1 MVYAAYHEYANVC
14 VCVHARARAYVRVCQ
29 RQKNFQPRIFA
40 RFFPHRLLL
49 FILRICLNR

>member
-1 MVYAAYHEYANVC
+1 MVYAAYHEYASVC
-14 VCVHARARAYVRVCQ
+14 VCVCARVHVRVCQ

>member
-14 VCVHARARAYVRVCQ
+14 LCVHARAYVRVCQ

-40 RFFPHRLLL
+40 CFFPHRLLL